1 METQEETKN
10 REVLEHLL
18 FDGLNKRDLSLFDE
32 VYAPNIL
39 YHAPKIEI
47 DNLKDLRNLSNGY
60 FSAFHDTEI
69 TINDLI
75 AKDDKVILRFTFQGV
90 HKETLQEIQPTGRN
104 IKITGMAVYRLKD
117 GKIVEEWE
125 EFDQLGM
132 MQQLGMELQQKE
144 AV

>member
-1 METQEETKN
+1 METQEEIKN
-10 REVLEHLL
+10 REVMRHLFL
-18 FDGLNKRDLSLFDE
+18 DGLNKRDLSLFDE
-32 VYAPNIL
+32 VYAPDIH

-60 FSAFHDTEI
+60 FSAFHDTEV

-75 AKDDKVILRFTFQGV
+75 TKDDKVAIRFTFQGV
-90 HKETLQEIQPTGRN
+90 HKEALQEIQPTGRK
-104 IKITGMAVYRLKD
+104 IKITGISIYRLGN

-125 EFDQLGM
+125 EFDQFGM
-132 MQQLGMELQQKE
+132 MQQLGLELLPGE